1 VFFDLLITV
10 LGLTI
15 LLGGGWLLVRSAIR
29 LAAALGL
36 SPLLIGA
43 TVVGFGTSAPEFVV
57 SLVAGLEGA
66 GGLALGNVI
75 GSNVSN
81 AFLVVGV
88 AAVVSPLTVHP
99 RLLRRELPT
108 LLVASV
114 AALLL
119 GLGGTISRVEGTI
132 LFIALLCVVAGS
144 FWEQRRENVPA
155 LPGMHHATRALVA
168 LDIALTVV
176 GVVLLAVG
184 SDMAVH
190 GSVGIASALGLSDV
204 VIGATVVA
212 VGTSLPEVATTMV
225 AAWRRQ
231 ADLAV
236 ANVFGSNIFNVLGA
250 LGITGAVATVP
261 VSSSL
266 YSFEW
271 PALLF
276 STVVLGALAW
286 QGGRVSRF
294 EGVALLAL
302 YAAFLGV
309 IVVRGAS

>member
-1 VFFDLLITV
+1 MFFDLLITV

-15 LLGGGWLLVRSAIR
+15 LLGGGWVLVRSAIR
-29 LAAALGL
+29 LAAAFGL

-81 AFLVVGV
+81 AFLVVGL

-108 LLVASV
+108 LMVASV
-114 AALLL
+114 AALLM
-119 GLGGTISRVEGTI
+119 GVGGSISRIEGTV
-132 LFIALLCVVAGS
+132 LFLALLGVVAGS
-144 FWEQRRENVPA
+144 FWEQRRENAPVESYERA
-155 LPGMHHATRALVA
+155 ATPGHIA
-168 LDIALTVV
+168 LDIVLTVV
-176 GVVLLAVG
+176 GVVLLGVG
-184 SDMAVH
+184 SDLAVH
-190 GSVGIASALGLSDV
+190 GSVGVASALGLSDV

-212 VGTSLPEVATTMV
+212 IGTSLPEVATTMV
-225 AAWRRQ
+225 AAWRKH

-250 LGITGAVATVP
+250 LGITGAVTTVP
-261 VSSSL
+261 VSPSL

-271 PALLF
+271 PALII
-276 STVVLGALAW
+276 STLVLAMLAM
-286 QGGRVSRF
+286 QDGRVSRT
-294 EGVALLAL
+294 EGAVLLIL
-302 YAAFLGV
+302 YGAFLGT
-309 IVVRGAS
+309 IVLRGTA